1 MDINEKT
8 IQIVAFTT
16 NFDPNQFSSPY
27 EIIKIFLKYHDHI
40 LLKQR
45 NGLALAF
52 KTTLPKSKKET
63 QIMICSVYDL
73 FREYKVYDLFREYN
87 GIKEVNCYLLF
98 VDLENKDSK
107 NQLDLIIK
115 YFLKYCSLSKK
126 IYIIGI
132 YNSDSENIQKYISEQ
147 EIKEIFENSN
157 IMKIMYKEMNI
168 EDTQKISDYILDI
181 FVAVEN
187 IPTKRKISQE
197 NKENCLIF

>member
-73 FREYKVYDLFREYN
+73 FREYN

-132 YNSDSENIQKYISEQ
+132 YNSDSENIQKYISER

>member
-40 LLKQR
+40 LLKQK

-63 QIMICSVYDL
+63 QIMICS
-73 FREYKVYDLFREYN
+73 VYDLFREYN

-126 IYIIGI
+126 IYI
-132 YNSDSENIQKYISEQ
+132 
-147 EIKEIFENSN
+147 
-157 IMKIMYKEMNI
+157 
-168 EDTQKISDYILDI
+168 L
-181 FVAVEN
+181 
-187 IPTKRKISQE
+187 
-197 NKENCLIF
+197 

>member
-40 LLKQR
+40 LLKQKI
-45 NGLALAF
+45 GLALAF

-63 QIMICSVYDL
+63 QIMICS
-73 FREYKVYDLFREYN
+73 VYDLFREYN

-132 YNSDSENIQKYISEQ
+132 YNSDSENLQKYISEQ

>member
-1 MDINEKT
+1 MDINGKT

-40 LLKQR
+40 LLKQK

-63 QIMICSVYDL
+63 QIMICS
-73 FREYKVYDLFREYN
+73 VYDLFREYN

>member
-40 LLKQR
+40 LLKQK

-63 QIMICSVYDL
+63 QIMICS
-73 FREYKVYDLFREYN
+73 VYDLFREYN

>member
-40 LLKQR
+40 LLKQK

-63 QIMICSVYDL
+63 QIMICS
-73 FREYKVYDLFREYN
+73 VYDLFREYN

-132 YNSDSENIQKYISEQ
+132 YNSDSENIQKYTNEQ

>member
-63 QIMICSVYDL
+63 QIMICS
-73 FREYKVYDLFREYN
+73 VYDLFREYN

-181 FVAVEN
+181 FVEVEK
-187 IPTKRKISQE
+187 IATKRKISQE

>member
-1 MDINEKT
+1 MENNEKT

-16 NFDPNQFSSPY
+16 NIDSSQFSSPF

-63 QIMICSVYDL
+63 QIMICS
-73 FREYKVYDLFREYN
+73 VYDLFREYN

>member
-63 QIMICSVYDL
+63 QIMICS
-73 FREYKVYDLFREYN
+73 VYDLFREYN

-181 FVAVEN
+181 FVAVES